1 MLVIVGR
8 GRKCGDESKKQIQSC
23 SCTTE
28 PRVEEVKQ
36 TVSLNLSSLCSDL
49 LTGQSD
55 SCKDQPLLVLFKMGK
70 WSVFSRRSLWVDNA
84 SSGKRLDNELHWI
97 KSTLDLGFSW
107 RIIPPPKPLFLLPPL
122 DFTKVISS
130 PYPPEGGDSGFCL
143 CFSVV
148 KRSQQ
153 PPPFSCFLR
162 LIDMENEG
170 RGDALCAGG

>member
-55 SCKDQPLLVLFKMGK
+55 SCKDQPLLVLIKMGK

-84 SSGKRLDNELHWI
+84 SSGKRSDNELHWI

-107 RIIPPPKPLFLLPPL
+107 RIIPPPNHSSSYPPWILRKSLAAHIPLRVETVGSACVFQLWKGANSLPLFHA
-122 DFTKVISS
+122 F
-130 PYPPEGGDSGFCL
+130 
-143 CFSVV
+143 
-148 KRSQQ
+148 
-153 PPPFSCFLR
+153 
-162 LIDMENEG
+162 
-170 RGDALCAGG
+170 